1 MGTESSPEKKQN
13 KEQVFIFHLFFCLF
27 CFLLFF
33 FFCLIFV
40 CPAVQSDHQGSPL
53 RGPLMMAWDTKSLIV
68 FRFLFTGE
76 TRSAS
81 AVLMQDLVCETLLR
95 NPPAQVAK
103 NSQNTKIK
111 IKKIQRI
118 TF

>member
-13 KEQVFIFHLFFCLF
+13 KEQAFIFHLFFCLF
-27 CFLLFF
+27 CFFCF
-33 FFCLIFV
+33 FFCLLFV

-53 RGPLMMAWDTKSLIV
+53 RGPLTMAWDTKSLIV

-81 AVLMQDLVCETLLR
+81 AVLMRDLVCETLLR